1 MKTEK
6 KRCVKIL
13 IFSISLVIV
22 IVMLLLAEAE
32 PVYRMASGRTEGARV
47 WEEGWYIV
55 TDTGKEFCRLP
66 YETDAGKG
74 QKLILEHEITGEE
87 WNKWF
92 VIHIVNEFYT
102 VYADDTLLFEQ
113 ETAYSPKYGVV
124 PAGGR
129 HYMQIP
135 EGTKILRME
144 VSTPYMNSIL
154 RYNNIMIGDSEGALV
169 RVYYNVYQYHFVIDV
184 LLIVTGIIGILCGL
198 YLYLLKE
205 QDNLFLKSGFLMVA
219 VGAWLRVGT
228 SNVEFNLLQ
237 YPVQRQAS
245 YATFLLISIAMCGLT
260 KYYFQDDYRKYRI
273 LQFLCLA
280 QMVLYYGL
288 YFMGIFELPEMIP
301 AVHVTWVVLAANI
314 LYDNFK
320 LMKAET
326 RVKKYIRLSAIMF
339 VILFG
344 CIELFVYYCRLNS
357 MNKGLWLRL
366 GIILWVV
373 LSAAEYLHDRR
384 RRRIVLLEQQ
394 AMQKELQ
401 LQVTLSQLQPHFLF
415 NALGAIRIMIYTDA
429 EMAYDMLYDFS
440 GFLRACINNL
450 RNSNMI
456 SFSKELKQI
465 KNYLNI
471 EKKRFN
477 ERIQVVYEIETE
489 EFDIPPLTVE
499 PLVVNAVY
507 HGLRKGKDGGTV
519 TLRTYREEK
528 YVVVQVIDDGV
539 GFDTKAWEREHPI
552 REQDELSGASYMG
565 LENIRSRLIAQA
577 GAEML
582 MDSSPETGT
591 VITIRI
597 PARAEER
604 KEETFIDENDYSR

>member
-1 MKTEK
+1 MRTEK

-13 IFSISLVIV
+13 IFNTFLVIV

-32 PVYRMASGRTEGARV
+32 PVYRMASHRTEGVRI
-47 WEEGWYIV
+47 WEDGWYVV
-55 TDTGKEFCRLP
+55 TDTGKEFCSLP
-66 YETDAGKG
+66 YETTYAGQE
-74 QKLILEHEITGEE
+74 QKLVLEHEITGEE

-92 VIHIVNEFYT
+92 VIHILNEFYT

-129 HYMQIP
+129 HYVQIP

-144 VSTPYMNSIL
+144 VSTPYRNSTL
-154 RYNNIMIGDSEGALV
+154 RYNNILIGDSEGALV
-169 RVYYNVYQYHFVIDV
+169 RVYYTVYRYHFVIDV
-184 LLIVTGIIGILCGL
+184 LMIVTGIIAILYGL

-205 QDNLFLKSGFLMVA
+205 RDNLFLKLGFLMVA

-228 SNVEFNLLQ
+228 SNVEFSLLQ

-260 KYYFQDDYRKYRI
+260 KCYFQDNYRKYRI

-280 QMVLYYGL
+280 QMALYYGL
-288 YFMGIFELPEMIP
+288 YFMGVFELPEMIP
-301 AVHVTWVVLAANI
+301 AVHVIWVVLAANI
-314 LYDNFK
+314 LYDNIK
-320 LMKAET
+320 RMKAET
-326 RVKKYIRLSAIMF
+326 IVKKYIRLSAIMF
-339 VILFG
+339 VILSG
-344 CIELFVYYCRLNS
+344 CIELFVYYYRLNS

-373 LSAAEYLHDRR
+373 LSTAEYLHDRR
-384 RRRIVLLEQQ
+384 RRQVLFLEQQ

-401 LQVTLSQLQPHFLF
+401 LKVTLSQLQPHFVF
-415 NALGAIRIMIYTDA
+415 NALGAIRIMIHTDA
-429 EMAYDMLYDFS
+429 EAAYDMLYDFS

-450 RNSNMI
+450 RNPNMI
-456 SFSKELKQI
+456 PFSKELKQI
-465 KNYLNI
+465 RNYLNI

-477 ERIQVVYEIETE
+477 ERIQVIYEIETA

-507 HGLRKGKDGGTV
+507 HGLRKGKDRGTV
-519 TLRTYREEK
+519 TVKTFQEDK
-528 YVVVQVIDDGV
+528 HIMIKVIDDGV
-539 GFDTKAWEREHPI
+539 GFDTKAWEREHPL
-552 REQDELSGASYMG
+552 REQDELSSASYMG
-565 LENIRSRLIAQA
+565 LENIRNRLISQA
-577 GAEML
+577 GAEMI
-582 MDSSPETGT
+582 MDSSPATGT
-591 VITIRI
+591 VITIVLPVEKGDAYI
-597 PARAEER
+597 Y
-604 KEETFIDENDYSR
+604 ENNCSR

>member
-13 IFSISLVIV
+13 IFSISLMIV

-32 PVYRMASGRTEGARV
+32 PVYRMASHRTEGARI
-47 WEEGWYIV
+47 WEEGWYVV
-55 TDTGKEFCRLP
+55 TDTGKEFCSLP
-66 YETDAGKG
+66 YETYAGQG

-92 VIHIVNEFYT
+92 VIHIMNEFYT

-124 PAGGR
+124 PVGGR
-129 HYMQIP
+129 HYVQIP

-144 VSTPYMNSIL
+144 VSTPYRNSAL
-154 RYNNIMIGDSEGALV
+154 RYNNILIGDSEGALV

-184 LLIVTGIIGILCGL
+184 LLMVTGIITILYGL

-205 QDNLFLKSGFLMVA
+205 RDNLFLKLGFLMVV

-228 SNVEFNLLQ
+228 SHVEFSLLQ
-237 YPVQRQAS
+237 YSVQRQAS
-245 YATFLLISIAMCGLT
+245 YAVFLLIPITMCGLT
-260 KYYFQDDYRKYRI
+260 KYYFRDNYRKYRI

-280 QMVLYYGL
+280 QMALYYGL

-301 AVHVTWVVLAANI
+301 AVHVFWGVLAANI
-314 LYDNFK
+314 LYDNFRRLK
-320 LMKAET
+320 TET

-339 VILFG
+339 VILSG
-344 CIELFVYYCRLNS
+344 CIELFVYYYRLNS
-357 MNKGLWLRL
+357 MNKGFWLRL

-373 LSAAEYLHDRR
+373 LSAAEYLYARQRR
-384 RRRIVLLEQQ
+384 QVLSLEQQ

-401 LQVTLSQLQPHFLF
+401 LKVTLSQLQPHFIF
-415 NALGAIRIMIYTDA
+415 NALGAIRIMIHTDA
-429 EMAYDMLYDFS
+429 ETAYDMLYDFS

-465 KNYLNI
+465 RNYLNI

-477 ERIQVVYEIETE
+477 ERIQVIYEIETE

-507 HGLRKGKDGGTV
+507 YGLRKGKDRGTV
-519 TLRTYREEK
+519 TLRTYRKEK
-528 YVVVQVIDDGV
+528 HVVVQVIDDGV
-539 GFDTKAWEREHPI
+539 GFDTEAWERAHPL
-552 REQDELSGASYMG
+552 RGQEELNGASYMG
-565 LENIRSRLIAQA
+565 LENIRSRLISQA
-577 GAEML
+577 GAEMI

-591 VITIRI
+591 VITIHI
-597 PARAEER
+597 PVRVEER
-604 KEETFIDENDYSR
+604 KEEISIDENDYSR